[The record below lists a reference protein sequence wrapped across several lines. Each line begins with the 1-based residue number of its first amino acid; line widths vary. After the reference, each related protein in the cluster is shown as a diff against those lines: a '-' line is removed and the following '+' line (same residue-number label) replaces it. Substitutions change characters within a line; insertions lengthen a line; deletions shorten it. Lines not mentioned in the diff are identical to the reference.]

1 MKTITIH
8 TGSKISKILI
18 GEKLQNLT
26 KYLPQGKCIIIT
38 DENILRYYRNALPS
52 FPVISIGV
60 GEENKNLETI
70 YMIFDRLLE
79 YEADRSTFIIGIGGG
94 IVCDVAG
101 FAASVYMRGLRFGF
115 VSTTLLSQVDASVGG
130 KNGVNFQR
138 YKNMIGVFNQ
148 PEFVI
153 CDNQM
158 LATLDPAEFRAGF
171 AEIIKAASINDASL
185 FTYLENNF
193 KAALAYDATTIEHLV
208 YSSVSIKANIVEK
221 DEKETGER
229 RKLNFGHTFA
239 HTIENLTDMQHGEA
253 VGIGMIIA
261 AKLSRNLGFLEYR
274 DVERIEQLIRN
285 FMLPEK
291 INHDPEKVI
300 DTMKKDKKRE
310 GDIIHL
316 ILLDKIGHAIIYKI
330 DYKHL
335 EKLLHDLY

>member
-8 TGSKISKILI
+8 TGPKISKIHI
-18 GEKLQNLT
+18 GEKLQNLN

-38 DENILRYYRNALPS
+38 DENILRYYRGALPT
-52 FPVISIGV
+52 FPVISMGL
-60 GEENKNLETI
+60 GEKNKTLETI
-70 YMIFDRLLE
+70 YMIFDKLLE

-94 IVCDVAG
+94 IVCDVTG

-130 KNGVNFQR
+130 KNGVNFRR

-171 AEIIKAASINDASL
+171 AEIIKAASISDASL
-185 FTYLENNF
+185 FTYLEENF
-193 KAALAYDATTIEHLV
+193 KDALAHDATTIEHLV

-239 HTIENLTDMQHGEA
+239 HIIENLTDMQHGEA
-253 VGIGMIIA
+253 VGVGMILA

-274 DVERIEQLIRN
+274 DVERIEQLVKN

-310 GDIIHL
+310 GDVIHL
-316 ILLDKIGHAIIYKI
+316 VLLDKIGHAIIYKI